1 MFSKPYRY
9 DTFDFSDPKFDEEI
23 RHFTKEAPL
32 SNELRGSK
40 HFLYTSRVHTG
51 LYSILIK
58 LGAQIDTTGAKEI
71 LSELLDMEFESYKEK
86 HEAA

>member
-1 MFSKPYRY
+1 MFSKPYKY

-51 LYSILIK
+51 LYSIMIK
-58 LGAQIDTTGAKEI
+58 LGAQIDTTNGKQI
-71 LSELLDMEFESYKEK
+71 LSELLDMEFAQFSEVSEV
-86 HEAA
+86 

>member
-1 MFSKPYRY
+1 MFSKPYRC
-9 DTFDFSDPKFDEEI
+9 DTFHFDNPAYDEEI

-58 LGAQIDTTGAKEI
+58 MGASINTTWSKEV
-71 LSELLDMEFESYKEK
+71 LSTLLDMKFEPFKEWV
-86 HEAA
+86 